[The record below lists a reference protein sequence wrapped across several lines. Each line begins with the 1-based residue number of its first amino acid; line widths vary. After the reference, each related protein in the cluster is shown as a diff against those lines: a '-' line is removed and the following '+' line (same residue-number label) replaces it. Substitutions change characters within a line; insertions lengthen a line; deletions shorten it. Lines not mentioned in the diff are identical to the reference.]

1 MHAYL
6 DHLLN
11 LGWDPARHSVVLM
24 RKLRTLATMAVIL
37 LLVSIPFLVRAIEW
51 QIGLRLV
58 TIPVAMLAA
67 LSSLLILCRFQSER
81 VVFWTSQW
89 LCLGVL
95 SLIEGGVLTGGGS
108 SAVSLGT
115 LVVLPLFAGVTAGRR
130 AAMLWGVIALLMTVL
145 VGVLEFAGF
154 EFHNLTPPQY
164 RHSQAL
170 LQGVALMVAVLGIIS
185 GFFHQLGYSEALLA
199 QQNQELQAQIA
210 QTRRAVEEA
219 QAAERAKTRFLAN
232 MSHELRTPLNAIVGF
247 SRRLDKSLQG
257 RLSEREADSL
267 LAIQRSGSAMLQ
279 LVEDLFDLSALD
291 SADLKLNRGP
301 VELQQLL
308 EGIRYKLGDPEPF
321 DQDRLKIEAPATLV
335 LHADAR
341 RFEQA
346 LLTLLRFC
354 VGAGGG
360 SPVLLQ
366 AAAIDENS
374 AELQLHVAG
383 KPDLSDW
390 RERLFDRYNHLHSWQ
405 DNQGNV
411 SGLGLALASELI
423 RAQHG
428 NVVCAESAQGL
439 TFVISMPRLQR

>member
-1 MHAYL
+1 
-6 DHLLN
+6 LLN
-11 LGWDPARHSVVLM
+11 LGWDPARHPVVLM
-24 RKLRTLATMAVIL
+24 RKVRTVATMAVIL
-37 LLVSIPFLVRAIEW
+37 QLVSIPFLVRAIEW

-366 AAAIDENS
+366 AAAIDESS
-374 AELQLHVAG
+374 AELQLHVTG

-428 NVVCAESAQGL
+428 SVVCAESAQGL